1 VGIDPVLGG
10 VCYGHHRYDIA
21 PPPGLVVSLRQALN
35 HIEIRQAQTAHL
47 LCRLIPGRCPFA
59 RTFRLGTYQVSIPP
73 LCQLNPLYEEL
84 MALRMRALDYLTT
97 HGVDITP
104 YLEAPDVPST
114 CEPTADRTRL

>member
-1 VGIDPVLGG
+1 MATTATTLPRRRDWLFP
-10 VCYGHHRYDIA
+10 
-21 PPPGLVVSLRQALN
+21 LRQALN
-35 HIEIRQAQTAHL
+35 HIEIRQAHTAHL